1 MKLSFLLI
9 IIGTLGACVSTKGTI
24 QTGATELISTPKSTK
39 VIVFAENYNQD
50 FKGFIADS
58 LKQNLPYLSIPTIPE
73 SPPSSDRLLKLIQ
86 FFLPFL
92 KLLQQLVG

>member
-1 MKLSFLLI
+1 MKLPFLII

-39 VIVFAENYNQD
+39 VVVFAENYNQD

-58 LKQNLPYLSIPTIPE
+58 LKQNWTPVITHIEKGDY
-73 SPPSSDRLLKLIQ
+73 LLKH
-86 FFLPFL
+86 
-92 KLLQQLVG
+92 